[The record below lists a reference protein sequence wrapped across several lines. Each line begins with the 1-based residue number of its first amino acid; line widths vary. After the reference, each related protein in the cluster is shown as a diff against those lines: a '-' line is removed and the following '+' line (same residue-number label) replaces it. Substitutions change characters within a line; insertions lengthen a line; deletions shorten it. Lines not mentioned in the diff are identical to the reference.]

1 MSKRRRA
8 DVRLVSEIEP
18 ASEPLPVSEDT
29 PFVIGVLGNFA
40 GRWASDAARG
50 PSVADRPP
58 LEVDRDNFDEIMK
71 RLDVRFDASV
81 DTNSGPEDEGRRA
94 RLLMRGIESFHPDE
108 IAKQI
113 EPLRAL
119 LSVARSKILQSLAPL
134 QPKYSNG

>member
-71 RLDVRFDASV
+71 RLDVRFDASEPARH
-81 DTNSGPEDEGRRA
+81 TARCRAAATYRCSGTHA
-94 RLLMRGIESFHPDE
+94 R
-108 IAKQI
+108 
-113 EPLRAL
+113 
-119 LSVARSKILQSLAPL
+119 
-134 QPKYSNG
+134 